1 MGQDAVAITV
11 SDWMA
16 AQTRTK
22 RYLSVLTL
30 VRQPRPARWVAGS

>member
-1 MGQDAVAITV
+1 VVREGIAMSQDAVPITV

-22 RYLSVLTL
+22 RYLWVLTL
-30 VRQPRPARWVAGS
+30 VR